1 MQKMNFHTH
10 SEYCDGSG
18 KPEEYVQAAIS
29 KNFRALGFSGHTP
42 LPFPNNWTMDEESLP
57 VYLNEIRQ
65 LQAKYRGR
73 IEIYLGL
80 ETDYLDEKRNPS
92 SPQVQALNLDYQ
104 IGSIHMLQDP
114 ADGRYY
120 SIDGPLDEL
129 HHLIQVTF
137 GGSVRRLITAYYR
150 QLVRM
155 VEIGGFD
162 IIGHFD
168 LVKKH
173 NREVGFFSEEESW
186 YRRIVEETITAVAES
201 GLRLEVNTGAMGR
214 GYTSDPYPSPWIIA
228 LCAQAG
234 TSAQSG
240 PGGQSGTGAQAGQG
254 GRDGIPLV
262 ISADAHKPDMIDY
275 AFEEIEAM
283 LIAAGYRHSWGLLQ
297 NRWQEVWFD

>member
-10 SEYCDGSG
+10 STYCDGSG
-18 KPEEYVQAAIS
+18 TPEEYVQAALR
-29 KNFRALGFSGHTP
+29 KKFQALGFSGHTP
-42 LPFPNNWTMDEESLP
+42 LPFPNNWTMDEEILP
-57 VYLNEIRQ
+57 VYLNDIRQ
-65 LQAKYRGR
+65 LQEQYSGR
-73 IEIYLGL
+73 IELYLGL
-80 ETDYLDEKRNPS
+80 ETDYLDEKYNPA

-114 ADGRYY
+114 EDGRYY
-120 SIDGPLDEL
+120 SFDGPLDEL

-137 GGSVRRLITAYYR
+137 GGSARKFITAYYR
-150 QLVRM
+150 QMLRM
-155 VEIGGFD
+155 LETGGFD

-173 NREVGFFSEEESW
+173 NRQAAFFSEEESW

-201 GLRLEVNTGAMGR
+201 GLRLEVNTGAMSR
-214 GYTSDPYPSPWIIA
+214 GYTSEPYPSPWILD

-234 TSAQSG
+234 G
-240 PGGQSGTGAQAGQG
+240 NNQADQAARG
-254 GRDGIPLV
+254 GIPVV
-262 ISADAHKPDMIDY
+262 INADAHKPDLIDY

-283 LIAAGYRHSWGLLQ
+283 LTAKGYRYSWGLVE